1 MQSYGLPK
9 KQGLYD
15 PALEHDACGMGF
27 VVNIKG
33 EKSHDIIDEALT
45 VLENLS
51 HRGASGADENTGDG
65 AGILTQIPHN
75 FFKRECELLG
85 FNLPEKGSYGVGMVF
100 AHRYDDFRKTQIETF
115 EKIVQEEGQ
124 TILGW
129 REVPI
134 DKTTIGEG
142 AKAVMPR
149 FIQVFIGKD
158 AGLRDDMDFERKL
171 YIIRKRAERVI
182 VPMCEDKGGTF
193 YFSSL
198 SSKTIVYKGMLTAEQ
213 LRNFYLDLADLDFV
227 SALAMVHSKVQYQH
241 FPKLGESTS

>member
-1 MQSYGLPK
+1 M
-9 KQGLYD
+9 
-15 PALEHDACGMGF
+15 
-27 VVNIKG
+27 
-33 EKSHDIIDEALT
+33 
-45 VLENLS
+45 
-51 HRGASGADENTGDG
+51 
-65 AGILTQIPHN
+65 
-75 FFKRECELLG
+75 
-85 FNLPEKGSYGVGMVF
+85 GMVF

-158 AGLRDDMDFERKL
+158 AGLEDDMDFERKL